1 MELTKLL
8 IAAALLAAGAVC
20 AEDWVEIGADPEAKF
35 YVDLDSIEVGKD
47 SVKVHKRGIYNHT
60 LTENFG
66 GKATVFRQTLGVV
79 EMDCRLR
86 VNRVVQIDML
96 DEDGRVV
103 WSSGYM
109 PKRMWEEV
117 KPHSHA
123 EATLDAVCAR
133 FSKT

>member
-1 MELTKLL
+1 MKFVRLLLAAVL
-8 IAAALLAAGAVC
+8 IAAFAAG

-35 YVDLDSIEVGKD
+35 YVDLDSIEIGKD
-47 SVKVHKRGIYNHT
+47 SVKVHKRGVYNHT

-66 GKATVFRQTLGVV
+66 GKATAFRQTLGVI
-79 EMDCRLR
+79 ELDCRLR

-96 DEDGRVV
+96 NDNGLVV

-109 PKRMWEEV
+109 PKRMWEDV

>member
-1 MELTKLL
+1 MRLL
-8 IAAALLAAGAVC
+8 LAVALFAALSVQA
-20 AEDWVEIGADPEAKF
+20 DNWVEVGADPEAKF
-35 YVDLDSIEVGKD
+35 FVDLDSITVGKD
-47 SVKVHKRGIYNHT
+47 SVSVRKRGVYNHT

-66 GKATVFRQTLGVV
+66 GKPTVFRQTIGVI

-86 VNRVVQIDML
+86 VNRVLQIDML
-96 DEDGRVV
+96 DDAGEVV

-117 KPHSHA
+117 KPNSHA

-133 FSKT
+133 FSRT

>member
-1 MELTKLL
+1 MRFVR
-8 IAAALLAAGAVC
+8 ILLAAVLISACAVY

-35 YVDLDSIEVGKD
+35 YVDLDSIEVGRD
-47 SVKVHKRGIYNHT
+47 SVKVHKRGVYNHT
-60 LTENFG
+60 LTEKFD

-96 DEDGRVV
+96 DEGGRVV

-109 PKRMWEEV
+109 PKRMWEDV

-123 EATLDAVCAR
+123 EATLDAVCTR